1 MAGRLHPEQGY
12 RSCFGILR
20 LGRHYSAERMESA
33 AKRAVDYRAYSFRAV
48 RNILEK
54 GLDKSVKLAASQPSF
69 GTHENI
75 RGGQYY
81 IGKEEGHA

>member
-1 MAGRLHPEQGY
+1 MCIRD
-12 RSCFGILR
+12 
-20 LGRHYSAERMESA
+20 RHYSGERMESA
-33 AKRAVDYRAYSFRAV
+33 AKRAIDYRAYSFKAV

-54 GLDKSVKLAASQPSF
+54 GLDRSVKAAIQPSL
-69 GTHENI
+69 GAHENI